1 MLWWGCCAGLIV
13 MFMAVGVDYCF
24 VYANCVYL
32 ISWVCNS
39 WACSVFHGYCSGA
52 LDCIE
57 AFDTMLLELPLDE
70 HFFPQVAEKLGKYG
84 KLELATGQEKL
95 WYFGKINHLK
105 A

>member
-1 MLWWGCCAGLIV
+1 
-13 MFMAVGVDYCF
+13 
-24 VYANCVYL
+24 
-32 ISWVCNS
+32 
-39 WACSVFHGYCSGA
+39 
-52 LDCIE
+52 
-57 AFDTMLLELPLDE
+57 MLLELPLGE